1 MRLDLHMHS
10 TASDG
15 DLAPAD
21 VVRTALSGRL
31 DVIALADHDTTAGVS
46 EALGAAEG
54 HPIEV
59 VPAIEMSSTRDGQ
72 DLHILGYFVDPDAP
86 GLTAHRS
93 HASSGR
99 VERLLQMVERLSQ
112 EGVEVEVDAVIE
124 KARVEG
130 RNVGRPHLAK
140 AMVDAGYVST
150 VQEAFDRYI
159 SDDHPAFIPTALQD
173 PIGAIEGIVA
183 AGGIPVWAHPP
194 RDRVQALTPEFTA
207 AGMRGLEVYRPSHS
221 SAYTLELEALCKEHR
236 LLRTGGSD
244 WHGPKDGELGGFYVR
259 AEEVAAFLEAGGL

>member
-21 VVRTALSGRL
+21 VVRIALDGRL
-31 DVIALADHDTTAGVS
+31 DVIALADHDTTAGVG
-46 EALGAAEG
+46 EAVEAAEG

-86 GLTAHRS
+86 SLTAHRA

-99 VERLLQMVERLSQ
+99 VERLLMMVDRLREQ
-112 EGVEVEVDAVIE
+112 GVDVDVETVIE
-124 KARVEG
+124 KAQEEG

-140 AMVDAGYVST
+140 AMVEAGYVSS

-159 SDDHPAFIPTALQD
+159 SDDHPAFLPTALQD
-173 PIGAIEGIVA
+173 PTGAIEGIVA
-183 AGGIPVWAHPP
+183 AGGVAVWAHPP
-194 RDRVQALTPEFTA
+194 RDRVQALTPEFKA
-207 AGMRGLEVYRPSHS
+207 AGLGGLEVYRPSHS
-221 SAYTLELEALCKEHR
+221 SAYTVELEELSAR
-236 LLRTGGSD
+236 LGLLKTGGSD
-244 WHGPKDGELGGFYVR
+244 WHGPKDGELGGFYVG
-259 AEEVAAFLEAGGL
+259 AEEVAAFLEVGGL